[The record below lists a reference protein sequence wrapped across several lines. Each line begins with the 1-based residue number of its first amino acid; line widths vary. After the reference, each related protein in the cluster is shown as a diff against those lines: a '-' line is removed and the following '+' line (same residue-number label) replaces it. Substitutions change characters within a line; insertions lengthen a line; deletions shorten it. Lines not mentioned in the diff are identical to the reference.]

1 MEKSRDA
8 LVRLGGGGD
17 GMISPLFGESGR
29 HSRPPD
35 KTLAIKRLLLP
46 TIIAALAAC
55 SLKPPTGP
63 AAGKA
68 YFTQV
73 GCASCHQVGGAG
85 SAVGPDLTLV
95 GFRHSPQ
102 WLELWLADP
111 QAWKPGTLMPNKQ
124 LSPAARAA
132 IVSYLAGLKGQ
143 DWPKGGRPWDGVA
156 DKAARGRLVYLRA
169 GCVACHGQG
178 GAGGYPNNNVAG
190 GKIPALEN
198 VFETYIKAELT
209 AKIKRG
215 VPSPVKADPKG
226 PDPLV
231 FMPAWGD
238 ILSDDEIDSV
248 ASYLLTLKPD
258 HAEKTDW

>member
-1 MEKSRDA
+1 MRASLA
-8 LVRLGGGGD
+8 L
-17 GMISPLFGESGR
+17 
-29 HSRPPD
+29 
-35 KTLAIKRLLLP
+35 LA
-46 TIIAALAAC
+46 AALAAC

-63 AAGKA
+63 VAGKA

-73 GCASCHQVGGAG
+73 GCASCHRVGGAG

-102 WLELWLADP
+102 WLDLFLRDP
-111 QAWKPGTLMPNKQ
+111 AAWKPGTSMPNKR
-124 LSPAARAA
+124 LSPAARGA

-143 DWPKGGRPWDGVA
+143 DWPKGGRPWDDAGGAVE
-156 DKAARGRLVYLRA
+156 RGRLIYLRA
-169 GCVACHGQG
+169 GCVACHGRG
-178 GAGGYPNNNVAG
+178 GAGGSPNNNVAG
-190 GKIPALEN
+190 GKIPALAN
-198 VFETYIKAELT
+198 VVETYAKAELI

-231 FMPAWGD
+231 SMPSWGGF
-238 ILSDDEIDSV
+238 LSDEEIDSV
-248 ASYLLTLKPD
+248 ASYLLTLRPD